1 MGSETRGGQM
11 SQTFVRWVSRI
22 LIACMALLP
31 LQLQAGLIGTG
42 TVVTAAD
49 AQAARDTLRAMV
61 ERASAA
67 GKLQSWG
74 VTREQA
80 QARIAALTDM
90 EAADLA
96 ARAERAP
103 AGADGAG
110 IGILIVLIFL
120 LWRFVLEP
128 VFNPDT
134 QKGDGKKK

>member
-1 MGSETRGGQM
+1 M

>member
-1 MGSETRGGQM
+1 M

-22 LIACMALLP
+22 LIVCMAMLP

-42 TVVTAAD
+42 SVVTAAD

-110 IGILIVLIFL
+110 IGILIVLLFL

>member
-1 MGSETRGGQM
+1 M

-22 LIACMALLP
+22 LIVCMALLP
-31 LQLQAGLIGTG
+31 MQLQAGLIGTG
-42 TVVTAAD
+42 SVVTGAD
-49 AQAARDTLRAMV
+49 AKAARDTLRAMV
-61 ERASAA
+61 ERASAT
-67 GKLQSWG
+67 GKLQAWG

-80 QARIAALTDM
+80 QARIAALTDA

-110 IGILIVLIFL
+110 IGILIVLLFL

-128 VFNPDT
+128 VFNPET